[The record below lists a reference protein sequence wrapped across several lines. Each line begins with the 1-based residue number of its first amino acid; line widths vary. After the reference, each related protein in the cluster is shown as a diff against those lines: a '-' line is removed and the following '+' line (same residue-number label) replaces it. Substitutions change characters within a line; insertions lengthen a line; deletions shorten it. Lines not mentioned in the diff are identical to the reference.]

1 MLKWVFFDLGGTL
14 LDDLPLHDHIYKTLI
29 DIFAERNLKVT
40 MDEFLKARD
49 FYVVSRVPVL
59 KSLIVHFT
67 GRNDLKEPM
76 MDELMRRIEGKGAEL
91 QRPYPEA
98 DAVLREIKGKYR
110 LGIIA
115 NQQVGIRE
123 LLKTSGWDGLFDV
136 IMISDEVR
144 LQKPDPTI
152 FENALEMAKIAPSEG
167 VMVGDRIDNDVAP
180 AKQLGMRTVRFKAGV
195 FGAQTPK
202 SPTETPDEEI
212 VSLTDLPAAIAKL
225 H

>member
-1 MLKWVFFDLGGTL
+1 MLRWVFFDLGGTL
-14 LDDLPLHDHIYKTLI
+14 LDDLPFHDHIYKTLI
-29 DIFAERNLKVT
+29 DLFADRGFNVNMEEL
-40 MDEFLKARD
+40 LKARD
-49 FYVVSRVPVL
+49 FYVINRVPVL
-59 KSLIVHFT
+59 KSLIVYFT
-67 GRNDLKEPM
+67 GSKDLKEPM

-91 QRPYPEA
+91 QKPCPEA
-98 DAVLREIKGKYR
+98 DAVLRLLKIKYK

-123 LLKTSGWDGLFDV
+123 LLKESGWNGLFDV

-152 FENALEMAKIAPSEG
+152 FENALEMAKCAPSEA

-180 AKQLGMRTVRFKAGV
+180 AKQLGMRTVRLKAGV

-202 SPTETPDEEI
+202 SETETPDEEI
-212 VSLTDLPAAIAKL
+212 LSLTELPPAIGRLK
-225 H
+225 